1 LVLFSK
7 KNTLLEIPMRGL
19 SMLLGA
25 CGIIIAFLVWRAL
38 APLVPVNAEMASMAV
53 RLGLGAAWLLPA
65 CGVLAAMVAAQM
77 VGRFLVAAF
86 DPLAGRD
93 SRFLLVNQRV
103 IANTVEQTLIF
114 VPALLALAAAVSA
127 AQMPAVL
134 AAAVVFAL
142 ARLVF
147 WAGYLVAPMA
157 RAPGM
162 AATMAVVLAT
172 LMAAAWKWL
181 H

>member
-1 LVLFSK
+1 
-7 KNTLLEIPMRGL
+7 MRGL
-19 SMLLGA
+19 SLLLAA
-25 CGIIIAFLVWRAL
+25 CGIVIAFLAWRAL
-38 APLVPVNAEMASMAV
+38 VPLIPVNAETASMAV

-65 CGVLAAMVAAQM
+65 CFVLAAMVAAQM
-77 VGRFLVAAF
+77 AGRFVVAAF
-86 DPLAGRD
+86 DPLAGRE

-103 IANTVEQTLIF
+103 ISNTVEQTLIF

-134 AAAVVFAL
+134 AAAAVFAL

-147 WAGYLVAPMA
+147 WAGYLLAPMA

-162 AATMAVVLAT
+162 AATMAIVLAT
-172 LMAAAWKWL
+172 LLTAAWRWL

>member
-1 LVLFSK
+1 
-7 KNTLLEIPMRGL
+7 MRGL
-19 SMLLGA
+19 SMLLSA
-25 CGIIIAFLVWRAL
+25 CGIILALLGWRAL
-38 APLVPVNAEMASMAV
+38 APLIPVAPDAASMAV
-53 RLGLGAAWLLPA
+53 RLGLAAAWLLPA
-65 CGVLAAMVAAQM
+65 CFVLAAMVAAQM
-77 VGRFLVAAF
+77 GGRFAAEAI

-103 IANTVEQTLIF
+103 IANTVEQMLIF
-114 VPALLALAAAVSA
+114 VPALLALAATVPAGQMPAVSA
-127 AQMPAVL
+127 ACA
-134 AAAVVFAL
+134 VFAV

-162 AATMAVVLAT
+162 AATMAVSMAT

>member
-1 LVLFSK
+1 
-7 KNTLLEIPMRGL
+7 MRGL
-19 SMLLGA
+19 SLLLAVCGA
-25 CGIIIAFLVWRAL
+25 IVAFLIWRAL
-38 APLVPVNAEMASMAV
+38 VPLMVVNVEMTSTAV
-53 RLGLGAAWLLPA
+53 RLGLAAAWLLPA
-65 CGVLAAMVAAQM
+65 CFVLAAMVAAQM
-77 VGRFLVAAF
+77 TGRFTAAAF
-86 DPLAGRD
+86 DPLAGGD

-103 IANTVEQTLIF
+103 ISNTVEQTLIF
-114 VPALLALAAAVSA
+114 APALLALAAASPG

-134 AAAVVFAL
+134 AAAAVFAL

-162 AATMAVVLAT
+162 AATMAVVVAT
-172 LMAAAWKWL
+172 LLAAASAWL

>member
-1 LVLFSK
+1 
-7 KNTLLEIPMRGL
+7 MRGL
-19 SMLLGA
+19 SMLLSA
-25 CGIIIAFLVWRAL
+25 CGIIVALLVWRAMV
-38 APLVPVNAEMASMAV
+38 PLIPVAGDAASMAV

-65 CGVLAAMVAAQM
+65 CFVLAAMVAAQM
-77 VGRFLVAAF
+77 GGRFLLAAF

-103 IANTVEQTLIF
+103 ISNTVEQTLIF
-114 VPALLALAAAVSA
+114 VPALLALAAAVPG

-134 AAAVVFAL
+134 AAAAVFAL

-147 WAGYLVAPMA
+147 WAGYLLAPMA

-162 AATMAVVLAT
+162 AATMAVVAAT
-172 LMAAAWKWL
+172 LLAAAWKWL